1 MHIHART
8 NDGGISYDPEWYTEA
23 DRLMR
28 AQTDL
33 VINHTTAR
41 MPGASIDQVLHY
53 LRETPAPT
61 DMISLNTGSI
71 TFNTHLVDGTR
82 QTVAIPNSYEDI
94 RQTILICRER
104 GIIPEPTVLDT
115 GFLSNVVTLV

>member
-1 MHIHART
+1 MA
-8 NDGGISYDPEWYTEA
+8 A

-41 MPGASIDQVLHY
+41 MPGVSIDQVLHY
-53 LRETPAPT
+53 LRETPEPT

-71 TFNTHLVDGTR
+71 TFNTPLVNGTR

-94 RQTILICRER
+94 RQTVLICRER
-104 GIIPEPTVLDT
+104 GIIPEELTLDIK
-115 GFLSNVVTLV
+115 FFSNVYFLI